1 MESIK
6 YGDTY
11 IKSMCTMIARGD
23 ILDIEMF
30 RKYLEY
36 ADLDRLVEVSTFELD
51 MLFGVN
57 IDKISPKYYICDSD
71 FERKYYPID
80 LILYSCVCNKYF
92 YSQKQELLKDILQL
106 ENIDFSC
113 ISKTLEYVVSVGDL
127 ELFKLLN
134 SIDNINY
141 NYKCYKLRNGE
152 PYSILDNCLSLV
164 VARLTINGEFIARSY
179 PREILEFFLSMDKG
193 SIDLEL
199 LKTTP
204 IMIKCIDN
212 KSDEYLSNVTS
223 IEDLFCDIKNLV
235 NNYKFNSI

>member
-36 ADLDRLVEVSTFELD
+36 ADLDRLVEVSIFELD

-92 YSQKQELLKDILQL
+92 YSQKQKLLKDILQL

-113 ISKTLEYVVSVGDL
+113 ISKTLEYAVSVGDL
-127 ELFKLLN
+127 ELFELLN
-134 SIDNINY
+134 SIDN

-235 NNYKFNSI
+235 NNYEFNLN